1 MTMAMSI
8 TFKKICDDFGLTAWG
23 VRHALEQY
31 QILITELTDG
41 FFSKLTYEAPVIL
54 DRARECFEKDMGEVE
69 PVRRGKWIEICDTR
83 DWQYT
88 DEHYVCSGCLKTS
101 AYKSDYCPKCGA
113 RMTEDAGV
121 H

>member
-1 MTMAMSI
+1 MARLIDADALKESI
-8 TFKKICDDFGLTAWG
+8 RWCQEQGSSYDTYWDDI
-23 VRHALEQY
+23 LERIDAQPT
-31 QILITELTDG
+31 ID
-41 FFSKLTYEAPVIL
+41 A
-54 DRARECFEKDMGEVE
+54 E